1 MSQREVGR
9 ENQIGYFRHI
19 SFCFDQSDPSNIWA
33 RNISRL
39 LSNVIPAPHKLS
51 SQLLNFDRNVYL
63 NVFAWTKRVK
73 IFIEAGWPRLV

>member
-1 MSQREVGR
+1 MSQREWGEKIR
-9 ENQIGYFRHI
+9 LDISRHI
-19 SFCFDQSDPSNIWA
+19 SFCFDQSDPTNISA
-33 RNISRL
+33 RNISTI
-39 LSNVIPAPHKLS
+39 LSNVIQARHKLS